1 MVFKEWSLV
10 LQETVVRQ
18 ISSGDAP
25 QIAELLRKNRE
36 AFSAWEPSQ
45 SDEYYTV
52 AGQTKRVERLLN
64 EMSAGRLWAGVI
76 ISGGDVIGQ
85 ITVGTIV
92 REPFRKGSVGY
103 WVASEHQGRGRAKQA
118 LATVLDIMFHELD
131 LHRAEASTQTA
142 NIASQKVLAANGFS
156 PIGTLHSNIHINGA
170 WRDGILW
177 ELVLDDQPRR

>member
-10 LQETVVRQ
+10 LQEIVVRQ

-131 LHRAEASTQTA
+131 LHRAEASTKHPDSKHRFAESISSKRFQSHR
-142 NIASQKVLAANGFS
+142 NAALEH
-156 PIGTLHSNIHINGA
+156 PH
-170 WRDGILW
+170 
-177 ELVLDDQPRR
+177 